1 MKVLYIHQYFKVNSG
16 GTRSYEFSTYLTSQN
31 HSVTMITG
39 TEVNNHEIENI
50 KVKSTKT
57 KYHHSFN
64 FMQRIISFVHFM
76 IKSTLIGLKEKNID
90 VIYATSTPLTVGIP
104 TLLISKLKRRK
115 YVFEVR
121 DVWPDVPIEMGFIK
135 SKLLQNIL
143 FKLEKIIYKHAEHI
157 VVLSEGMKRNL
168 LRKGVNKE
176 KITVITNLSM
186 NQYYDEIDVKPRDFY
201 RDKLLCIHPGTMG
214 KVNGLDFIL
223 DVAETYNDD
232 DIVYLL
238 IGEGNQ
244 KERLKE
250 RIEQSNIKNVIIQ
263 DALPKDQVMKLIK
276 QSDVGIMI
284 VDNYKI
290 LEDNSANKFF
300 DFLAAGLPVVL
311 NYEGW
316 QKQVLERNN
325 AGRGFNYRNKK
336 EFYNYLVELK
346 NNPEKRKLIGN
357 NAKRLAIEKY
367 DSLVLSKKM
376 ESVLTQVLNNK
387 K

>member
-16 GTRSYEFSTYLTSQN
+16 GTRSYEFSKYLTSQN

-39 TEVNNHEIENI
+39 TEINDHEVENI
-50 KVKSTKT
+50 KVKSTGT
-57 KYHHSFN
+57 KYHQSFT
-64 FMQRIISFVHFM
+64 FMQRIISFIHFM

-104 TLLISKLKRRK
+104 TLLISKLKRKK

-135 SKLLQNIL
+135 SKLLQNLL
-143 FKLEKIIYKHAEHI
+143 FKMEKTIYKHAEHI
-157 VVLSEGMKRNL
+157 VVLSEGMKKNL
-168 LRKGVNKE
+168 LQKGIKKD
-176 KITVITNLSM
+176 KITIITNLSM
-186 NQYYDEIDVKPRDFY
+186 NQYYNEINVEPRDFY
-201 RDKLLCIHPGTMG
+201 KDKLLCIHPGTMG

-223 DVAETYNDD
+223 DVAETYSDD

-316 QKQVLERNN
+316 QKQVLEENK

-346 NNPEKRKLIGN
+346 NNPKRRKLIGD
-357 NAKRLAIEKY
+357 NAKKLAIEKY

-376 ESVLTQVLNNK
+376 ESVLIQVLDK

>member
-16 GTRSYEFSTYLTSQN
+16 GTRSYEFSKYLTSQN

-39 TEVNNHEIENI
+39 TEINNQEVENI
-50 KVKSTKT
+50 KVKSTRT
-57 KYHHSFN
+57 KYHQSFT
-64 FMQRIISFVHFM
+64 FMQRIISFIHFM

-104 TLLISKLKRRK
+104 TLLISKLKRKK

-186 NQYYDEIDVKPRDFY
+186 NQYYDEIDVKLRDFY

>member
-16 GTRSYEFSTYLTSQN
+16 GTRSYEFSKYLTSQN

-39 TEVNNHEIENI
+39 TEINDHEVENI
-50 KVKSTKT
+50 KVKSTGT
-57 KYHHSFN
+57 KYHQSFT
-64 FMQRIISFVHFM
+64 FMQRIISFIHFM

-223 DVAETYNDD
+223 DVAET
-232 DIVYLL
+232 
-238 IGEGNQ
+238 
-244 KERLKE
+244 
-250 RIEQSNIKNVIIQ
+250 
-263 DALPKDQVMKLIK
+263 
-276 QSDVGIMI
+276 
-284 VDNYKI
+284 
-290 LEDNSANKFF
+290 
-300 DFLAAGLPVVL
+300 
-311 NYEGW
+311 
-316 QKQVLERNN
+316 
-325 AGRGFNYRNKK
+325 
-336 EFYNYLVELK
+336 
-346 NNPEKRKLIGN
+346 
-357 NAKRLAIEKY
+357 
-367 DSLVLSKKM
+367 
-376 ESVLTQVLNNK
+376 
-387 K
+387 

>member
-16 GTRSYEFSTYLTSQN
+16 GTRSYEFSKYLTSQN

>member
-16 GTRSYEFSTYLTSQN
+16 GTRSYEFSKYLTSQN

-39 TEVNNHEIENI
+39 TEINDHEVENI
-50 KVKSTKT
+50 KVKSTGT
-57 KYHHSFN
+57 KYHQSFT
-64 FMQRIISFVHFM
+64 FMQRIISFIHFM